1 MKREFR
7 LGQIQVAGEVTD
19 AALAAGQGLYHLQ
32 ADRLGQGAQQPLGLI
47 RSQRISC

>member
-19 AALAAGQGLYHLQ
+19 AAFAVLQGVHHLQ
-32 ADRLGQGAQQPLGLI
+32 ADRFGQGAQQRLGLV
-47 RSQRISC
+47 RSQRLSR